1 MNWLTKPK
9 KKHPILGVPWK
20 AEREMWAFAMSSPGF
35 GGKCGVILTRP
46 LLNEVAWALGR
57 TLGSRQ
63 PQNLDILFNGEGAYW
78 GTPFISLVF

>member
-1 MNWLTKPK
+1 M
-9 KKHPILGVPWK
+9 PWK

-35 GGKCGVILTRP
+35 GGKWGVILTRP

-63 PQNLDILFNGEGAYW
+63 PQNLHILSNGEGAYW
-78 GTPFISLVF
+78 GTPFISFVF

>member
-9 KKHPILGVPWK
+9 KQPILGVPWN

-35 GGKCGVILTRP
+35 GGKWGVILTRP
-46 LLNEVAWALGR
+46 LLNQVAWALGR

-63 PQNLDILFNGEGAYW
+63 PHNLHILSNGEGPYW